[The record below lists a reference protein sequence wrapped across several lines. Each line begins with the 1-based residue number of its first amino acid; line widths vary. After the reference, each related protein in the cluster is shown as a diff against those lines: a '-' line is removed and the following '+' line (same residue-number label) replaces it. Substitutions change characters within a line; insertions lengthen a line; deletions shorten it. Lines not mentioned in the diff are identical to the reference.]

1 MKHIVLIF
9 CLSMAFL
16 SAQAQIYPGIKVG
29 GNLSN
34 LTFYGP
40 SAPVFPDN
48 YYQVK
53 PGLQAGIFAQMRFE
67 PYFYLQPELIWIS
80 KGSQVLEDFV
90 STNRTNFNLN
100 YLSLPL
106 LAIYKPSDNLGLE
119 FGPEF
124 SYLLSTR
131 VNNQN
136 LQEFLD
142 FQDVDVSLTA
152 GILYEFEKMLFID
165 FRFSFGLF
173 NVEQFAFTDNS
184 GNPIDT
190 QRTRNTS
197 FQISLGY
204 NLAYDR

>member
-1 MKHIVLIF
+1 MSL
-9 CLSMAFL
+9 
-16 SAQAQIYPGIKVG
+16 QAQIYPGIKVG

-34 LTFYGP
+34 LTFYGVNTQ
-40 SAPVFPDN
+40 VFPDN

-53 PGLQAGIFAQMRFE
+53 PGLQAGIYAQMRFT
-67 PYFYLQPELIWIS
+67 PYFYLQPELMWIS

-90 STNRTNFNLN
+90 SPNRTNFNLN
-100 YLSLPL
+100 YLSLPI
-106 LAIYKPSDNLGLE
+106 LAIYKPSDNLGIE

-124 SYLLSTR
+124 AYLLSSN

-136 LQEFLD
+136 LKDILN
-142 FQDVDVSLTA
+142 FQDFDVALNA
-152 GILYEFEKMLFID
+152 GILYEFEKMLFVD

-184 GNPIDT
+184 GNPIET

-204 NLAYDR
+204 HLAYDR